1 MSYAV
6 ITPYIIPPEIQKK
19 KAVNIGDG
27 FILNSLAKLLNTH
40 ECKYLF
46 TSRKGLSETDIEKI
60 NSTKVL
66 ILAGANQLNDNF
78 TIVPGMNLS
87 ILERI
92 KVPIVPFGIGIH
104 GIQKYNSSMSDL
116 TKQILRYIHKK
127 IIFSAWR
134 CPLTIEYLNYHLP
147 ELTEKFLLTGCPVM
161 YDDKILRNSDFSH
174 DVKTVVLTVT
184 ERGDF
189 WERET
194 KTIDFVAQH
203 YRSCHK
209 ILSLHQDFLEIQSSD
224 QQNVWKNLQIKV
236 FRQYDQTPFSLREYA
251 KHRDF
256 KIFHPESVDECWK
269 FYSSCDLHIGSRLH
283 AHLYF
288 LSQTKKSFL
297 TYVDER
303 CVGFSQ
309 ALNFPICDFKNLSKY
324 RDYNFDIY
332 YHNCIYYYQIM
343 QKFVNYLE
351 EKIL

>member
-6 ITPYIIPPEIQKK
+6 ITPYLIPIELQKK

-27 FILNSLAKLLNTH
+27 FILNSLAKLLNAN

-46 TSRKGLSETDIEKI
+46 TSRQGLSETDIGKI

-78 TIVPGMNLS
+78 TIVPGMSLS
-87 ILERI
+87 MLEQI

-104 GIQKYNSSMSDL
+104 GVKKYNCRMSDL
-116 TKQILRYIHKK
+116 TKQILRYIHKN
-127 IIFSAWR
+127 IIFSGWR

-147 ELTEKFLLTGCPVM
+147 ELAEKFLLTGCPVM
-161 YDDKILRNSDFSH
+161 YDDKILSNSEFNH
-174 DVKTVVLTVT
+174 DIRTVVVTVT

-209 ILSLHQDFLEIQSSD
+209 ILSIHQDFVEIHGCD
-224 QQNVWKNLQIKV
+224 EQNIWKNLQIKV
-236 FRQYDQTPFSLREYA
+236 LKQYDQTPFSLREYA
-251 KHRDF
+251 KHRGF
-256 KIFHPESVDECWK
+256 QIFNPQSVDECWS
-269 FYSSCDLHIGSRLH
+269 FYKSCDLHIGSRLH

-303 CVGFSQ
+303 CVGFSK
-309 ALNFPICDFKNLSKY
+309 ALDFPICDFNTLSKY
-324 RDYNFDIY
+324 LDYNFDIY
-332 YHNCIYYYQIM
+332 YDNCIHYYQTM
-343 QKFVNYLE
+343 QKLVNYL
-351 EKIL
+351 